1 MLNDIE
7 GAHHNVKRIKG
18 GLSIFDDEQ
27 IREHYLS
34 KTNVPIMQ
42 KYHLSSNFQK
52 VILNPIKNKNEDLS
66 SQLRHINNSS
76 SVGAASFLPGS
87 LDLHSLASSFQN
99 EQHLSLPPTKPHY
112 PLAGT
117 AFQPVDGNE
126 ASIQQINRSPMS
138 SIDRSTN
145 YNRSTMAKSRN

>member
-7 GAHHNVKRIKG
+7 GAEHNIKRIKG
-18 GLSIFDDEQ
+18 GLSIFDDEK

-52 VILNPIKNKNEDLS
+52 VILNPIKNKHEDLS

-87 LDLHSLASSFQN
+87 LDLNSLASSF
-99 EQHLSLPPTKPHY
+99 
-112 PLAGT
+112 
-117 AFQPVDGNE
+117 
-126 ASIQQINRSPMS
+126 
-138 SIDRSTN
+138 
-145 YNRSTMAKSRN
+145 

>member
-1 MLNDIE
+1 MQQKTNADVEGWDSVRAKERNYVNNKKGYRHMLNDIE
-7 GAHHNVKRIKG
+7 GAEHNIKRIKG
-18 GLSIFDDEQ
+18 GLSIFDDEK

-87 LDLHSLASSFQN
+87 LDLNSLASSF
-99 EQHLSLPPTKPHY
+99 
-112 PLAGT
+112 
-117 AFQPVDGNE
+117 
-126 ASIQQINRSPMS
+126 
-138 SIDRSTN
+138 
-145 YNRSTMAKSRN
+145 